1 MNFQLTKILN
11 LSFRVVGSNIQ
22 NKHFIMKK
30 TCFFVFTIL
39 ILSFS
44 QGSAQGFHLGAKI
57 GTNIS
62 QITGRSFDQG
72 FQWGF
77 SAGAFAE
84 LNFTSKWGIQPELL
98 FNQTQT
104 QTATNFND
112 VYEEGIN
119 SRSVSL
125 NYLSIPILLSYKII
139 PILSIQVG
147 PQFGIL
153 MNTSQNITTNGV
165 NAFKNGDFS
174 MVGGAQVNLGPIK
187 LGARYIYGITD
198 INDVTNTDTWK
209 NQNFQLYFGLRI
221 F

>member
-1 MNFQLTKILN
+1 
-11 LSFRVVGSNIQ
+11 
-22 NKHFIMKK
+22 MKK
-30 TCFFVFTIL
+30 ANFLLIAVLVF
-39 ILSFS
+39 SFS
-44 QGSAQGFHLGAKI
+44 QSRAQGFHLGGKI

-84 LNFTSKWGIQPELL
+84 LNFTSKWGIQPEVL

-104 QTATNFND
+104 QTASNFND
-112 VYEEGIN
+112 VYEQGIN

-125 NYLSIPILLSYKII
+125 NYLSIPILLSWKIV
-139 PILSIQVG
+139 PLLSIQVG

-153 MNTSQNITTNGV
+153 MNTSENITTNGA

-174 MVGGAQVNLGPIK
+174 MVGGAQLNVGIIK
-187 LGARYIYGITD
+187 LGARYIYGMTNL
-198 INDVTNTDTWK
+198 NDVTNDDTWK
-209 NQNFQLYFGLRI
+209 NQNFQLYLGLRI
-221 F
+221 L

>member
-1 MNFQLTKILN
+1 
-11 LSFRVVGSNIQ
+11 
-22 NKHFIMKK
+22 MKK
-30 TCFFVFTIL
+30 TGFLVFTIF

-44 QGSAQGFHLGAKI
+44 ESRAQGFHIGGKI

-104 QTATNFND
+104 QTASNFD
-112 VYEEGIN
+112 QVFDQGIN
-119 SRSVSL
+119 SRDVSL
-125 NYLSIPILLSYKII
+125 NYLNIPILLSYKLI

-153 MNTSQNITTNGV
+153 MNTSQNIIANGEK
-165 NAFKNGDFS
+165 AFKSGDFS
-174 MVGGAQVNLGPIK
+174 MVGGAQVNLGAIR
-187 LGARYIYGITD
+187 LGARYIYGITNLD
-198 INDVTNTDTWK
+198 DVTHVDTWK

-221 F
+221 L

>member
-1 MNFQLTKILN
+1 
-11 LSFRVVGSNIQ
+11 
-22 NKHFIMKK
+22 MKK
-30 TCFFVFTIL
+30 SGFLVFTVYL
-39 ILSFS
+39 LMCT
-44 QGSAQGFHLGAKI
+44 QGYTQGFHLGGKI

-104 QTATNFND
+104 QTASNFND
-112 VYEEGIN
+112 VYTEGIN
-119 SRSVSL
+119 SRNVSL

-139 PILSIQVG
+139 PLLSIQVG

-153 MNTSQNITTNGV
+153 MNTSDNITTNGV

-174 MVGGAQVNLGPIK
+174 MVGGAQVNLGGIK
-187 LGARYIYGITD
+187 FGAR
-198 INDVTNTDTWK
+198 
-209 NQNFQLYFGLRI
+209 
-221 F
+221 

>member
-1 MNFQLTKILN
+1 
-11 LSFRVVGSNIQ
+11 
-22 NKHFIMKK
+22 MKK
-30 TCFFVFTIL
+30 AQLFLIAFF
-39 ILSFS
+39 ILSVS
-44 QGSAQGFHLGAKI
+44 AIQAQGIHLGVKA

-77 SAGAFAE
+77 SAGAFVE
-84 LNFTSKWGIQPELL
+84 LNVSNKWGIQPELL

-104 QTATNFND
+104 QTASNFD
-112 VYEEGIN
+112 DIYTEGIN

-125 NYLSIPILLSYKII
+125 NYLSIPILLSWRPI
-139 PILSIQVG
+139 PLLSLQLG

-165 NAFKNGDFS
+165 NAFKSGDFS
-174 MVGGAQVNLGPIK
+174 MVGGAQVNLGGFK
-187 LGARYIYGITD
+187 AGARYIYGITNLD
-198 INDVTNTDTWK
+198 NVTEVDTWK
-209 NQNFQLYFGLRI
+209 NQNFQLYIGLRI

>member
-1 MNFQLTKILN
+1 
-11 LSFRVVGSNIQ
+11 
-22 NKHFIMKK
+22 MKK
-30 TCFFVFTIL
+30 AGIL
-39 ILSFS
+39 VLIILVISFS
-44 QGSAQGFHLGAKI
+44 QVRAQGFHLGAKI

-84 LNFTSKWGIQPELL
+84 LNFTSKWGIQPEVL
-98 FNQTQT
+98 FSQTQT
-104 QTATNFND
+104 QTASNFD
-112 VYEEGIN
+112 EVYEEGIN
-119 SRSVSL
+119 SRNVSL
-125 NYLSIPILLSYKII
+125 NYLSIPILLSYKIM

-153 MNTSQNITTNGV
+153 MNTSQNITANGV

-174 MVGGAQVNLGPIK
+174 MVGGAQVNLGIIR
-187 LGARYIYGITD
+187 LGARYIYGITN

-221 F
+221 L

>member
-1 MNFQLTKILN
+1 
-11 LSFRVVGSNIQ
+11 
-22 NKHFIMKK
+22 MKK
-30 TCFFVFTIL
+30 ASFLLIAFVF
-39 ILSFS
+39 SFS
-44 QGSAQGFHLGAKI
+44 LSRAQGFHLGGKI

-104 QTATNFND
+104 QTASNFND

-125 NYLSIPILLSYKII
+125 NYLSIPILLSWKII
-139 PILSIQVG
+139 PLLSIQVG

-153 MNTSQNITTNGV
+153 MNTSQNLTTNGV
-165 NAFKNGDFS
+165 NALKSGDFS
-174 MVGGAQVNLGPIK
+174 MVGGAQLNVGGLK
-187 LGARYIYGITD
+187 VGARYIYGFSD
-198 INDVTNTDTWK
+198 INNLPPPGDVDTWK
-209 NQNFQLYFGLRI
+209 NQNFQLYVGLRI

>member
-1 MNFQLTKILN
+1 
-11 LSFRVVGSNIQ
+11 
-22 NKHFIMKK
+22 MKK
-30 TCFFVFTIL
+30 SGILVLTIL
-39 ILSFS
+39 VISFS
-44 QGSAQGFHLGAKI
+44 QARAQGFHLGAKI

-98 FNQTQT
+98 FSQTQT
-104 QTATNFND
+104 QTASNFD
-112 VYEEGIN
+112 EVYDQGIN
-119 SRSVSL
+119 SRNVSL
-125 NYLSIPILLSYKII
+125 NYLSIPILLSYKLI

-153 MNTSQNITTNGV
+153 MNTSQNITANGV

-174 MVGGAQVNLGPIK
+174 MVGGAQVNLGIIR
-187 LGARYIYGITD
+187 LGARYIYGITNL
-198 INDVTNTDTWK
+198 NDVTNTDTWK

-221 F
+221 L

>member
-1 MNFQLTKILN
+1 
-11 LSFRVVGSNIQ
+11 
-22 NKHFIMKK
+22 MKK
-30 TCFFVFTIL
+30 VSFLL
-39 ILSFS
+39 IFIFIFSFHES
-44 QGSAQGFHLGAKI
+44 QAQGFHLGGKI

-104 QTATNFND
+104 QTASNFND

-119 SRSVSL
+119 NRNVSL
-125 NYLSIPILLSYKII
+125 NYLSIPVLLSWKII
-139 PILSIQVG
+139 PLLSIQVG

-153 MNTSQNITTNGV
+153 MNTSQNITANGV
-165 NAFKNGDFS
+165 DAVKNGDFS
-174 MVGGAQVNLGPIK
+174 MVGGAQLNLGG
-187 LGARYIYGITD
+187 LRVGARYVYGFTD
-198 INDVTNTDTWK
+198 INNLPPPGSVDTWK
-209 NQNFQLYFGLRI
+209 NQNFQLYIGIRI
-221 F
+221 L

>member
-1 MNFQLTKILN
+1 
-11 LSFRVVGSNIQ
+11 
-22 NKHFIMKK
+22 MKK
-30 TCFFVFTIL
+30 TGFLVFTVFL
-39 ILSFS
+39 LMCT
-44 QGSAQGFHLGAKI
+44 QGYAQGFHLGGKI

-104 QTATNFND
+104 QTASNFND

-119 SRSVSL
+119 SRNVSL

-139 PILSIQVG
+139 PMLSIQVG

-153 MNTSQNITTNGV
+153 MSTSQNITDPVV
-165 NAFKNGDFS
+165 NAFKSGDFS

-187 LGARYIYGITD
+187 FGARYIYGITD
-198 INDVTNTDTWK
+198 LNNVTNTDTWK

>member
-1 MNFQLTKILN
+1 
-11 LSFRVVGSNIQ
+11 
-22 NKHFIMKK
+22 MKK
-30 TCFFVFTIL
+30 VSFAVTIVFVF
-39 ILSFS
+39 SFS
-44 QGSAQGFHLGAKI
+44 QIQAQGFHLGGKI

-84 LNFTSKWGIQPELL
+84 LNFTSKWGIQPEVL

-104 QTATNFND
+104 QTASNFND

-125 NYLSIPILLSYKII
+125 NYLSIPILLSWKVI
-139 PILSIQVG
+139 PLLSIQVG

-153 MNTSQNITTNGV
+153 INSSQNITTNGV
-165 NAFKNGDFS
+165 NAFKSGDFS
-174 MVGGAQVNLGPIK
+174 MVGGAQLNVGGIK
-187 LGARYIYGITD
+187 FGARYIYGMTNLD
-198 INDVTNTDTWK
+198 NVTNTDTWK
-209 NQNFQLYFGLRI
+209 NQNFQLYLGLRI